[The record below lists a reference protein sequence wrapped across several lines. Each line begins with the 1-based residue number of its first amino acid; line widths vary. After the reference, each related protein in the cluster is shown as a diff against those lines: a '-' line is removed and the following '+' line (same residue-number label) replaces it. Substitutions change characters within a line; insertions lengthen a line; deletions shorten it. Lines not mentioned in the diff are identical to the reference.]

1 MASVPERFVN
11 VTTNQPLAITNAIN
25 SVFGASGTA
34 HTIGLVPDPG
44 SSAGTTRFLREDA
57 TFASVGA
64 SAGLIA
70 DVGLIIDGGGATI
83 LSGQKGQVH
92 IPFPI
97 TITEW
102 SVMGDQSGSISID
115 ILRANNGVPS
125 ASIVGGGT
133 APNLSSAQYAQAAP
147 SSWTATTLAVN
158 DWIAFNVTGTPSS
171 VTRVTV
177 ALTGTR
183 TG

>member
-1 MASVPERFVN
+1 MGAPERFVN
-11 VTTNQPLAITNAIN
+11 YNTNQPLALTNATN
-25 SVFGASGTA
+25 SVFGASGA
-34 HTIGLVPDPG
+34 SHSVGLVPDPG
-44 SSAGTTRFLREDA
+44 SSAGTTKFLNESGSFE
-57 TFASVGA
+57 TIGA
-64 SAGLIA
+64 GAGLTV
-70 DVGLIIDGGGATI
+70 DVGLIIDGGGAVI

-102 SVMGDQSGSISID
+102 SVMADQSGSIVID
-115 ILRANNGVPS
+115 VLRANNGVPIS
-125 ASIVGGGT
+125 SIVGAGT

-147 SSWTATTLAVN
+147 ANWTSVALATN

-171 VTRVTV
+171 VTRVTI